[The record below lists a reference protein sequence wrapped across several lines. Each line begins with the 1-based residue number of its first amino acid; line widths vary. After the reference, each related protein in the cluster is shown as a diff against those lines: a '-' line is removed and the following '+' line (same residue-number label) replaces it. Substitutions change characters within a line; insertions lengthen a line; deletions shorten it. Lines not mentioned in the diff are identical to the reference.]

1 MYNEWTHDSSIY
13 FHKFTMYIAIHYD
26 IIAMYRRERKHGLY
40 GYNILKLSSKH
51 NKTNVC
57 KNERACTCRKPF
69 FLNLLHVNEMA
80 KKVVVYWFFS
90 SQSSTYCYKII
101 KDCLKKV
108 WPLHRYKNVFM
119 NAIIQSFIGQ
129 VVWVIPSCSLR
140 SLGGVLKELNQSIKT
155 KIKKMV
161 VLEFLKTR
169 N

>member
-1 MYNEWTHDSSIY
+1 MRIEY
-13 FHKFTMYIAIHYD
+13 F
-26 IIAMYRRERKHGLY
+26 
-40 GYNILKLSSKH
+40 
-51 NKTNVC
+51 KTIKQKQPKQMFVRMSVPVHPAN
-57 KNERACTCRKPF
+57 F
-69 FLNLLHVNEMA
+69 FKNLLHVNEMA

-90 SQSSTYCYKII
+90 SQSSNYCYKII
-101 KDCLKKV
+101 KDCLKQD
-108 WPLHRYKNVFM
+108 WPLHWCKNVFM

-129 VVWVIPSCSLR
+129 VVWVRPSCSLR